1 MKYSIDTSAILDA
14 WRRHY
19 PRDVFPALWVRFEA
33 AIANESLQATE
44 EVLVEL
50 ERKDDEV
57 YDWAKQQ
64 PDFFVALDEEIQ
76 EAVSEILLKHERLLD
91 TRANRSAADP
101 FVIALAQLN
110 NCAVVTGERRTGSIN
125 RPHIPD
131 VCEALGIPVMTM
143 LDLIR
148 AEGWTF

>member
-1 MKYSIDTSAILDA
+1 LKYSIDTSAILDA

-19 PRDVFPALWVRFEA
+19 PRDVFPALWVRFEG
-33 AIANESLQATE
+33 AIASGALRATE

-64 PDFFVALDEEIQ
+64 ADFFVPLDEEIQ
-76 EAVSEILLKHERLLD
+76 QAVSEILLTHERLLD

-101 FVIALAQLN
+101 FVIALAQLTH
-110 NCAVVTGERRTGSIN
+110 CAVVTGERRTGSID
-125 RPHIPD
+125 RRL
-131 VCEALGIPVMTM
+131 CELPG
-143 LDLIR
+143 R
-148 AEGWTF
+148 HAEPN